1 MFRNAVRG
9 FRAQGV
15 LSGAHRRTHIYASYA
30 SMRSVITPCL
40 LRVSTASVY
49 CVPALP

>member
-9 FRAQGV
+9 FRVQGV
-15 LSGAHRRTHIYASYA
+15 LSGAQRRTHIYASYA
-30 SMRSVITPCL
+30 LMRSIITSCL
-40 LRVSTASVY
+40 LRLCVSIY